1 MAAAEYLT
9 RYDIDEHIRTIS
21 ETYRQKRDRMLAAID
36 RHFDRRVQVSRPDG
50 GLFIWC
56 QLPEGYDSMELC
68 RRATARKVAAVPGR
82 RSAWMKTRPTPG
94 SA

>member
-1 MAAAEYLT
+1 
-9 RYDIDEHIRTIS
+9 
-21 ETYRQKRDRMLAAID
+21 MLAAID

-68 RRATARKVAAVPGR
+68 RRATARKVAAVPGATFSVDENAPNTGFR
-82 RSAWMKTRPTPG
+82 LNFSMPTDEQIDTG
-94 SA
+94 IAVLGELIAEMLA